1 MTARSHVVDVT
12 ARTVFRLL
20 QIAALIFC
28 LVPAFLIFG
37 LSFFRDL
44 FQNFPPHEFTVAL
57 YAHLVTAD
65 TWRHAVWVSLKLG
78 VPTAALTVAAVTPAT
93 LALERAR
100 VRGKSAIEFLV
111 LLPLLMPAVAYVV
124 ALYVI
129 YLKLGWTGRLAPL
142 ILAEAIVASP
152 VAFLIMRAALQRIP
166 PQLDYVAMSLGASRL
181 RALWDVSAT
190 LLRPAM
196 LVGALFALIHVFND
210 AVFVTFLG
218 GPGTV
223 TVSKAIF
230 DALELAVDPAI
241 AALSAVFIVVMA
253 AVITVATLVG
263 GRGPAAAR

>member
-1 MTARSHVVDVT
+1 MGTRFVDVT
-12 ARTVFRLL
+12 ARSTFRLL
-20 QIAALIFC
+20 QVAALVF
-28 LVPAFLIFG
+28 LFVPAFLIFG

-44 FQNFPPHEFTVAL
+44 FENFPPHQFTVAL
-57 YAHLVTAD
+57 YTRLWTVH

-78 VPTAALTVAAVTPAT
+78 LPTAALTVFAVTPAA

-100 VRGKSAIEFLV
+100 IKGKSAIEFVV

-142 ILAEAIVASP
+142 VLAESIVASP

-166 PQLDYVAMSLGASRL
+166 RQLDYVAMTLGASRL

-218 GPGTV
+218 GPSTV

-253 AVITVATLVG
+253 TVITGATLLG
-263 GRGPAAAR
+263 ERGQAVSR

>member
-1 MTARSHVVDVT
+1 MAGARVVDIS
-12 ARTVFRLL
+12 ARVAFRTL
-20 QIAALIFC
+20 QVAALVFC

-37 LSFFRDL
+37 LSFFKDL
-44 FQNFPPHEFTVAL
+44 FENFPPHQFTVSL
-57 YAHLVTAD
+57 YVHLVTAQ
-65 TWRHAVWVSLKLG
+65 TWRRAVWVSLKLG
-78 VPTAALTVAAVTPAT
+78 VPTAALTVLAVTPAV
-93 LALERAR
+93 LALERAKI
-100 VRGKSAIEFLV
+100 RGKSFFEFV
-111 LLPLLMPAVAYVV
+111 ALLPLLMPAVAYVV

-129 YLKLGWTGRLAPL
+129 YLKLGWTGQLAPL
-142 ILAEAIVASP
+142 ILVESIVASP
-152 VAFLIMRAALQRIP
+152 VAFLIMRAAIQRIP

-181 RALWDVSAT
+181 RALWDISAT

-218 GPGTV
+218 GPSTV

-253 AVITVATLVG
+253 IVITAATLLN
-263 GRGPAAAR
+263 GRPPGTTR